1 MAKNYSVRLR
11 CPYGDHDAWVI
22 LEKRDETFE
31 QISHASW
38 DFECPTHG
46 VQREIPL
53 EASEKTAIAPTFA
66 PGPQGPGE
74 IGGQQ
79 RTGRTESSEKKRKRR
94 SSERKSLYVPVVV
107 YGWTKKQG
115 SFHEETTTLLEKDS
129 PEFADSRENSSF
141 RKRKG
146 PQRQP
151 FHTELLHD
159 RREQGR
165 RASGWAGILGRFGRN
180 HRGEAPLARE
190 GALPRCLDRPDW
202 HGAV

>member
-11 CPYGDHDAWVI
+11 CPYGDHDTWVI
-22 LEKRDETFE
+22 LEKRNETFE
-31 QISHASW
+31 QILRASW

-115 SFHEETTTLLEKDS
+115 SFHQETTTVLVKES
-129 PEFADSRENSSF
+129 
-141 RKRKG
+141 
-146 PQRQP
+146 
-151 FHTELLHD
+151 
-159 RREQGR
+159 
-165 RASGWAGILGRFGRN
+165 
-180 HRGEAPLARE
+180 
-190 GALPRCLDRPDW
+190 GALVALKTKEELGDVRF
-202 HGAV
+202 

>member
-11 CPYGDHDAWVI
+11 CPYGDHDTWVI

-53 EASEKTAIAPTFA
+53 EASEKTEIAPTFA
-66 PGPQGPGE
+66 PGPPGPGE
-74 IGGQQ
+74 IGGRQ
-79 RTGRTESSEKKRKRR
+79 RTGPEESSEKKRKRR
-94 SSERKSLYVPVVV
+94 
-107 YGWTKKQG
+107 
-115 SFHEETTTLLEKDS
+115 
-129 PEFADSRENSSF
+129 SRENSSF

-151 FHTELLHD
+151 CHTELLHD

-165 RASGWAGILGRFGRN
+165 RASGWAGIFGRFGRN

-202 HGAV
+202 